1 MILALDVTFELSFIE
16 VDIAQVARGV
26 SRSLIVKMRIF
37 RVATLA
43 AGRYGFRLDL
53 WTELDG
59 GQEAVSGR
67 SISLF
72 GAGVG
77 PRSKRGQGPPS

>member
-1 MILALDVTFELSFIE
+1 MALDVTLELSFIE
-16 VDIAQVARGV
+16 VHVAQIARGV
-26 SRSLIVKMRIF
+26 SHSLIIKMQIF

-43 AGRYGFRLDL
+43 ASRYRFRLDL